1 MSGPSFKKS
10 EALLARALRTIPL
23 GTQTFSKSKT
33 QYPHGV
39 SPYYISRGKGARV
52 WDVDGNEYSDFI
64 NSLAAVT
71 LGYCD
76 PDVDRAVAD
85 MMHNGVVFSL
95 PHPIEIEV
103 AEELVKLIPS
113 AEMVRFGKNG
123 SDATAGAIRAARA
136 FTGRDHVAVCGYHGW
151 QDWYV
156 GATLRNKGVPSAT
169 RALTH
174 VFRYNDIDSLHA
186 VLNAHSGEFAAVIL
200 EPMNIEL
207 PKDGF
212 LAEVKELTHRHGALL
227 VFDEVVTG
235 FRLHIGGAQSLF
247 GVIPD
252 LSAFGKGM
260 ANGYPVSAV
269 VGRAEVMREMEEVFF
284 SFTFGG
290 ETLSLAAALATLH
303 KLQNEPVIDQLHRT
317 GERVISMVRR
327 LVAQFGLDACCS
339 VSGHPAWSFLTLRD
353 VGDVGMWGLKTL
365 LLQEMFGHGVLTL
378 GTHNISY
385 AHGDEDLER
394 LRRGYEAAF
403 ARMREAIDGRP
414 LRELLRCEPIQPLFR
429 VR

>member
-1 MSGPSFKKS
+1 MSGPSFKRS
-10 EALLARALRTIPL
+10 EALLERALRTIPL

-33 QYPHGV
+33 QYPYGV
-39 SPYYISRGKGARV
+39 SPYYIARGKGARV

-76 PDVDRAVAD
+76 PDVDRAVSD

-156 GATLRNKGVPSAT
+156 GATLRNKGVPGAT

-174 VFRYNDIDSLHA
+174 VFRYNDIDSLHS
-186 VLNAHSGEFAAVIL
+186 VLNAQSGGFAAVIL
-200 EPMNIEL
+200 EPMNIEQ
-207 PKDGF
+207 PRDGF

-252 LSAFGKGM
+252 LSAFGKGL

-303 KLQNEPVIDQLHRT
+303 KLQNQPVIDQLRRT
-317 GERVISMVRR
+317 GESVVSMVTG
-327 LVAQFGLDACCS
+327 LVAQFGLEVCCS
-339 VSGHPAWSFLTLRD
+339 VSGHPAWSFLSLRD

-365 LLQEMFGHGVLTL
+365 LLQEMFAHGVLTL

-385 AHGDEDLER
+385 AHADEDLKR